1 MESLTGWPEVLS
13 CREADTGTWIVH
25 SGVEVPLTV
34 ADSAAWWD
42 LEAAGKG
49 ERWLI
54 SCARDTVPT
63 ICTDARFSPWL
74 LLI

>member
-1 MESLTGWPEVLS
+1 MLS

-25 SGVEVPLTV
+25 SGVEVPLIV

-42 LEAAGKG
+42 SEAAGKG
-49 ERWLI
+49 EWSLI
-54 SCARDTVPT
+54 SCAGDTVPT
-63 ICTDARFSPWL
+63 IYMDARFSPWL